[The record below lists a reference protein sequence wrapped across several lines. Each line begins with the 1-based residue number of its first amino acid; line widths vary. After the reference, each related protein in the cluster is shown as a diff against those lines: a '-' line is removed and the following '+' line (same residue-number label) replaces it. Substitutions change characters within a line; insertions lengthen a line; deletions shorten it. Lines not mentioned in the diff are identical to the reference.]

1 MAEKTKP
8 KSKPVTKKNEEIP
21 LINPIQTTPT
31 QNIPLQIKE
40 ITKEELIINAVK
52 ALLIDIDGLYIGGN
66 AQRSKEALEI
76 LISK

>member
-8 KSKPVTKKNEEIP
+8 KSKPITKKNEEIP